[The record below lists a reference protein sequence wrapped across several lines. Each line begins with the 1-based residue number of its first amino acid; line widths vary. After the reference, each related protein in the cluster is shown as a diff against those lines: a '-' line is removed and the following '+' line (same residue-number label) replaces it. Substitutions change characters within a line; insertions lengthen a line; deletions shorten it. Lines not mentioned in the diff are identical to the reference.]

1 MSRNVRSLSPLVG
14 LAVML
19 AFGAGACDLIKVKGV
34 VKTTTVE
41 NGKTTT
47 KTREFNSFEEMPA
60 ALSAGADDMSEA
72 TTKMV
77 EKLTEAPPPGEVK
90 LADLTPALAEYEDH
104 KTLNFLARAKTK
116 DGKPYKFRYV
126 QIGVPSYDEFFK
138 SSMEFYALIY
148 QVRYATMRIRKLSAA
163 IAGKED
169 AADLALDELIDKV
182 TSADTNAAQNL
193 IMTQI
198 EELVE
203 LTKAMAP
210 SALALVE
217 KTQKLVASGQ
227 QLVAG
232 APASITNPKTALH
245 IGLIV
250 EGLEQSVSLIGSSG
264 ELLEGMV
271 DDLSSLT

>member
-1 MSRNVRSLSPLVG
+1 MSRNVRSLTSLVG
-14 LAVML
+14 LAALVT
-19 AFGAGACDLIKVKGV
+19 FGAGACDMIKVKGV

-41 NGKTTT
+41 DGKTTT

-72 TTKMV
+72 TNKMV

-90 LADLTPALAEYEDH
+90 LGDLLPTLAEYEEN
-104 KTLNFLARAKTK
+104 KNLNFLASAKTK
-116 DGKPYKFRYV
+116 DGKPYKFKYV

-148 QVRYATMRIRKLSAA
+148 QVRYTTMRIRKLSAT

-169 AADLALDELIDKV
+169 AAEMALGELIDKV
-182 TSADTNAAQNL
+182 METEANAAQKP
-193 IMTQI
+193 IVTQI
-198 EELVE
+198 EELVT

-210 SALALVE
+210 AALALVE

-232 APASITNPKTALH
+232 APSSITNPKTALH
-245 IGLIV
+245 IDLIV

-271 DDLSSLT
+271 SDLSSFA